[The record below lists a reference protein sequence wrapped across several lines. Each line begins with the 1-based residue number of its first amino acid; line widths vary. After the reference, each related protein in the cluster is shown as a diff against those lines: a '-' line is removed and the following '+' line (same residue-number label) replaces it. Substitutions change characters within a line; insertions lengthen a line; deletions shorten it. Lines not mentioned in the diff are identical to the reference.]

1 MAAQEPKI
9 TRLAPGEGAGSFKRK
24 SGPDNKPG
32 GGNTRNRTPKGQR
45 RTQNPA
51 ILSDGSVD
59 PKSKQYQRSVAGRE
73 KLEDYVKRLDAQGAD
88 ERDIFMAAVNSLKN
102 RGHGYVGAYLDSK
115 NPSRRYNDVQAK
127 AIADSVMSK
136 ANVGENPG
144 ARLTKPDK
152 DTKEAQADKRAA
164 SKESGSAP
172 EPGRKAMPVGQQRK
186 QPGGRGGGAGM
197 PETWAKGDTGV
208 ELTTPEAREREAAG
222 WRGFDPAVSDAK
234 RPELSKKSQQQQAQR
249 GQKKEKG
256 SKEDQGPE
264 TAAQRFQKSL
274 KQEPQPTQ
282 AQGKQLDEL
291 LAKREEMEP
300 EEFEQAFKQLMEA
313 VKTGEGGQ
321 REALRQYIDGI
332 KGKGVRAPLPGSSA
346 AANRDEAIEKEQ
358 AAGKE
363 QQELRQKQAQA
374 GREEAKKRRQAEKE
388 AEADRRIEEEI
399 PVDEEVSPEEKAKS
413 QASDDQIA
421 GAFRAKYNLAKKYS
435 LEAAI
440 RVARENRQVA
450 PKSVE
455 LDAEQIEYL
464 AQETIED
471 LSEEFE
477 VDPGKAIAAINKKF
491 GLKIPV
497 PEQEQPSTAPG
508 PKTTT
513 EQPQP
518 PAEQATPPAPE
529 QTRKPTPRQAMAQR
543 TEELNSRAQ
552 QLVQENPEMDITEAK
567 ISAATQM
574 NLEKRKSGVRNKSKK
589 EPGLLSQL
597 AKGTLDSFA
606 KAVLNGI
613 ERHNRATQALA
624 KKPTAEPPQ
633 KTSQGPSA
641 EPKQMSDEEKLK
653 EVTRLVKEEGMGL
666 GAARKQVGVKP
677 RPARRAKQKGKTSDS
692 SEYQEFSDAV
702 RQVVKLRSAQLV
714 KSH

>member
-1 MAAQEPKI
+1 MATAEPKV
-9 TRLAPGEGAGSFKRK
+9 TKLAPGEGAAETKKEARK
-24 SGPDNKPG
+24 GL
-32 GGNTRNRTPKGQR
+32 RGQSLK
-45 RTQNPA
+45 TKCIQ
-51 ILSDGSVD
+51 SDGSVN
-59 PKSKQYQRSVAGRE
+59 PECKEIYQRSVAGRE
-73 KLEDYVKRLDAQGAD
+73 KLEDYVKRLDSSGASEKD
-88 ERDIFMAAVNSLKN
+88 VFMAAVKSLTE
-102 RGHGYVGAYLDSK
+102 RRHGYVGAYLDEK
-115 NPSRRYNDVQAK
+115 NPDRRYEKNEAMAV
-127 AIADSVMSK
+127 ADSVMSK
-136 ANVGENPG
+136 AGVGENPG
-144 ARLTKPDK
+144 ARLTEESDDQKK
-152 DTKEAQADKRAA
+152 ARSEKREA
-164 SKESGSAP
+164 SKEPGAVP
-172 EPGRKAMPVGQQRK
+172 EPGPRAMSVRQQRK
-186 QPGGRGGGAGM
+186 QPGGRGPGLG
-197 PETWAKGDTGV
+197 PV
-208 ELTTPEAREREAAG
+208 P
-222 WRGFDPAVSDAK
+222 
-234 RPELSKKSQQQQAQR
+234 
-249 GQKKEKG
+249 GQE
-256 SKEDQGPE
+256 
-264 TAAQRFQKSL
+264 
-274 KQEPQPTQ
+274 
-282 AQGKQLDEL
+282 GKQV
-291 LAKREEMEP
+291 EEKKAPPSPVQKLVE
-300 EEFEQAFKQLMEA
+300 
-313 VKTGEGGQ
+313 
-321 REALRQYIDGI
+321 DI
-332 KGKGVRAPLPGSSA
+332 K
-346 AANRDEAIEKEQ
+346 NM
-358 AAGKE
+358 
-363 QQELRQKQAQA
+363 
-374 GREEAKKRRQAEKE
+374 
-388 AEADRRIEEEI
+388 
-399 PVDEEVSPEEKAKS
+399 SPEEKKKYFEDRLEKAKTQKARAGMGIGTPALPGSKAAAIRDASIEEQKKIEGEAQEKRQAGAQQAREVAKKKKEAGGGMQSQVAKELQKGGLGGKLETSKEDWLDDDDDDDLAPGVEDKEVETPERSAQKS
-413 QASDDQIA
+413 QAFEKLTKLSGNLKNEFPNQLDLLARRELKFPHSMDKKIQPRLVGQGQQQQLDKKKQEILSNPELLQKA
-421 GAFRAKYNLAKKYS
+421 VDGAVY
-435 LEAAI
+435 
-440 RVARENRQVA
+440 QVA
-450 PKSVE
+450 TENDIFDDSDFDSLSTDFLNNWLKRQREQKPQQTASTPRDTPSAKPAPRSSGLTPEEEAKWLPKG
-455 LDAEQIEYL
+455 ARKP
-464 AQETIED
+464 AQEI
-471 LSEEFE
+471 
-477 VDPGKAIAAINKKF
+477 
-491 GLKIPV
+491 
-497 PEQEQPSTAPG
+497 QG

>member
-1 MAAQEPKI
+1 M
-9 TRLAPGEGAGSFKRK
+9 RS
-24 SGPDNKPG
+24 
-32 GGNTRNRTPKGQR
+32 RTPKGQR

-59 PKSKQYQRSVAGRE
+59 PRSKQYQRSVAGRE

-127 AIADSVMSK
+127 AIADAVMSK
-136 ANVGENPG
+136 ADVGSHPG
-144 ARLTKPDK
+144 ARLTKPDS
-152 DTKEAQADKRAA
+152 DEREAQGDKRAA
-164 SKESGSAP
+164 SKASGSAP
-172 EPGRKAMPVGQQRK
+172 EPGRKAMSIRQQRK
-186 QPGGRGGGAGM
+186 EPGGRSERALGM

-208 ELTTPEAREREAAG
+208 ELTTEEARERERTG
-222 WRGFDPAVSDAK
+222 WKGFDPAKSDIS
-234 RPELSKKSQQQQAQR
+234 RPELSKKSQQQQEQR
-249 GQKKEKG
+249 GKRKERG

-274 KQEPQPTQ
+274 KQDPQPTQ
-282 AQGKQLDEL
+282 AQGEQLDEL

-332 KGKGVRAPLPGSSA
+332 KGKGARAPLPGSA
-346 AANRDEAIEKEQ
+346 AAASRDKAIEKEQ

-374 GREEAKKRRQAEKE
+374 GREEAKKRRQAQKE
-388 AEADRRIEEEI
+388 AESDRRIEEEI
-399 PVDEEVSPEEKAKS
+399 PTDGEVSTPERRKYD
-413 QASDDQIA
+413 SDKWRR
-421 GAFRAKYNLAKKYS
+421 G
-435 LEAAI
+435 I
-440 RVARENRQVA
+440 RDEFV
-450 PKSVE
+450 
-455 LDAEQIEYL
+455 EQIREQIKSNTPINPDDMIELTAELL
-464 AQETIED
+464 AETEKYKGLTTEQAGNIIKPLFNNRSID
-471 LSEEFE
+471 GFKM
-477 VDPGKAIAAINKKF
+477 VFKKDYSPA
-491 GLKIPV
+491 GEQRE
-497 PEQEQPSTAPG
+497 PEQEIQG

-518 PAEQATPPAPE
+518 AEQEQQTPAEQAQVPAQENLPAPAE
-529 QTRKPTPRQAMAQR
+529 QQARKATPRQAMAQR

-552 QLVQENPEMDITEAK
+552 QLVQENPGMDITEAK

-597 AKGTLDSFA
+597 ARGTLDSFA

-613 ERHNRATQALA
+613 ERHNKATQSLA
-624 KKPTAEPPQ
+624 KKPPAEPQQETNQ
-633 KTSQGPSA
+633 KPPA
-641 EPKQMSDEEKLK
+641 QMSNQEKLR
-653 EVTRLVKEEGMGL
+653 EVTRLIKEEGMNL
-666 GAARKQVGVKP
+666 AAARKQVGVKP
-677 RPARRAKQKGKTSDS
+677 RAARRAPQRKKTSDS
-692 SEYQEFSDAV
+692 SEYQQFSDAV
-702 RQVVKLRSAQLV
+702 RQVVKVRSAQLAN
-714 KSH
+714 HH